1 MKDIVKAFDNLPWI
15 VKLILCL
22 PVVNIAWAIYRICKG
37 VATNNI
43 LLLVVGICWIIF
55 GSVVLWLVD
64 LVCTI
69 VWKRPVVL
77 A

>member
-22 PVVNIAWAIYRICKG
+22 PVINIAWAIYRICKG
-37 VATNNI
+37 AAYKKT
-43 LLLVVGICWIIF
+43 LMLVVGILWIIF
-55 GSVVLWLVD
+55 GSVVLWVID
-64 LVCTI
+64 LICTI
-69 VWKRPVVL
+69 IYKRPVLL

>member
-1 MKDIVKAFDNLPWI
+1 MKDVVKAFDNLPWI
-15 VKLILCL
+15 VKIILCL
-22 PVVNIAWAIYRICKG
+22 PAINIAWAIYRICKG
-37 VATNNI
+37 IDTKNT
-43 LLLVVGICWIIF
+43 LMLVVGIFWIVF

-69 VWKRPVVL
+69 VWKKPTVL

>member
-37 VATNNI
+37 VATNNT
-43 LLLVVGICWIIF
+43 LMLVVGICWIIF

>member
-1 MKDIVKAFDNLPWI
+1 MKDIVKAFDDLSWI

-22 PVVNIAWAIYRICKG
+22 PVLNIAWAIYRICKG
-37 VATNNI
+37 AETKNT
-43 LLLVVGICWIIF
+43 LMLVVG
-55 GSVVLWLVD
+55 VLWIVFGCVLLWVVD

-69 VWKRPVVL
+69 IYKRPTIL